1 MSEAARGMS
10 GLMQTLTALEYAC
23 TLDVLPALKR
33 IFASGERGPVF
44 AKGYAF
50 CSGADAMDLALHSD
64 RQTLSVM
71 ENHDFHT
78 LANEEGEDHI
88 AHRKEVMAAF
98 SPALLK
104 RYGEVAERIATDT
117 YGEPGASLVNLY
129 EVTES
134 FVQKLL
140 WETLLGEP
148 FDERPSHVLLDYQ
161 LLLARA
167 DNSARFR
174 PSSIQAAKDR
184 WNSYLL
190 EILSKRY
197 QLPKQ
202 DAASA
207 IVRARKEPDAVG
219 VSHLFALM
227 DFGLGDL
234 SIFFTYVLALL
245 GIHREA
251 QRSIRSELLGRSGS
265 TLEEFPRTAAFVHEV
280 ERLYPPVV
288 ELHRLVK

>member
-33 IFASGERGPVF
+33 CCLGERGPVF

-117 YGEPGASLVNLY
+117 YGEPAQASL
-129 EVTES
+129 TS
-134 FVQKLL
+134 MK
-140 WETLLGEP
+140 
-148 FDERPSHVLLDYQ
+148 
-161 LLLARA
+161 
-167 DNSARFR
+167 
-174 PSSIQAAKDR
+174 
-184 WNSYLL
+184 
-190 EILSKRY
+190 
-197 QLPKQ
+197 
-202 DAASA
+202 
-207 IVRARKEPDAVG
+207 
-219 VSHLFALM
+219 
-227 DFGLGDL
+227 
-234 SIFFTYVLALL
+234 
-245 GIHREA
+245 
-251 QRSIRSELLGRSGS
+251 
-265 TLEEFPRTAAFVHEV
+265 
-280 ERLYPPVV
+280 
-288 ELHRLVK
+288 